1 VPVAA
6 TDARRRLLTAVGAAT
21 DQLALALAA
30 LTEAYEQLDEAGGE
44 KLERQLFRPVQSA
57 YGRARRTH
65 AEFARRAG
73 LPGRAFATPAAAAP
87 GAGVRGLI
95 ERAMEAVES
104 ADATLVELQDS
115 LAPVEYGDRELRDGL
130 SEVRQLLDT
139 SRQHAREL
147 LRTFGR

>member
-6 TDARRRLLTAVGAAT
+6 SDGRRRLLVSVGAAT

-30 LTEAYEQLDEAGGE
+30 LTEAYEQMDDAGAE
-44 KLERQLFRPVQSA
+44 RLERDLFKPVQGA

-65 AEFARRAG
+65 SEFARRSG
-73 LPGRAFATPAAAAP
+73 LPGRTFATPAAALP

-104 ADATLVELQDS
+104 ADATLIELQDS
-115 LAPVEYGDRELRDGL
+115 LAPVEFGDRELRDGL
-130 SEVRQLLDT
+130 SEVRQALDA
-139 SRQHAREL
+139 SRQRSREV